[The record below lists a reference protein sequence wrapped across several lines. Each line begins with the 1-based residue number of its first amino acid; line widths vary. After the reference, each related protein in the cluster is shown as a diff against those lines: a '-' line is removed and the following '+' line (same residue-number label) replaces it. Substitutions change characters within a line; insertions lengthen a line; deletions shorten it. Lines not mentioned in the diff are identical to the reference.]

1 MEAIAAV
8 EGGLGLALPTELKTF
23 LLESDGLVA
32 DYGADVVWS
41 ALEILRRNLEMRD
54 AEGFRELYMPF
65 ENLLFFGGDGG
76 GDLFAFAVQAN
87 GSVGRPD
94 IFRWE
99 HETDAR
105 TWFGAG
111 FRDFFGRRLIDC
123 G

>member
-1 MEAIAAV
+1 
-8 EGGLGLALPTELKTF
+8 

-65 ENLLFFGGDGG
+65 ENLLIFGGDAG

-105 TWFGAG
+105 TWFEAG
-111 FRDFFGRRLIDC
+111 FRNFFGRRLID
-123 G
+123 